1 MAPLP
6 GAMPGALEELAAS
19 KLTPAVP
26 PVMMRRGVM
35 AALAAILLALLLN
48 TASPSPSNNISS
60 AMINSP
66 GLLIPR
72 SSMGHGG
79 YLELEKPCDGMLPR
93 IRLVG
98 GKIYDE
104 FALERTQTF
113 FNRVLKLGR
122 PFTVLW
128 DPRPV
133 RWPKISRKQLRMIRS
148 WVDQN
153 AIKWDTRVQAHAMI
167 LTNPVVRSL
176 AQLVIRLFAP
186 PQPIKIVRS
195 EEEAIEFA
203 RSCCKHPKSWVKDS
217 YADRDQRFGLVSWS
231 W

>member
-1 MAPLP
+1 M
-6 GAMPGALEELAAS
+6 
-19 KLTPAVP
+19 
-26 PVMMRRGVM
+26 
-35 AALAAILLALLLN
+35 
-48 TASPSPSNNISS
+48 
-60 AMINSP
+60 
-66 GLLIPR
+66 
-72 SSMGHGG
+72 
-79 YLELEKPCDGMLPR
+79 
-93 IRLVG
+93 
-98 GKIYDE
+98 
-104 FALERTQTF
+104 
-113 FNRVLKLGR
+113 
-122 PFTVLW
+122 
-128 DPRPV
+128 

-148 WVDQN
+148 WVDAN